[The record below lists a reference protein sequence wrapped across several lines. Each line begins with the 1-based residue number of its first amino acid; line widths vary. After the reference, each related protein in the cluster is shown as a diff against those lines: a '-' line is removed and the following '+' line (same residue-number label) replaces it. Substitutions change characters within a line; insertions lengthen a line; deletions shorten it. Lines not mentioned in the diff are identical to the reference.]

1 MGVVK
6 QIDIKNRT
14 YYFYN
19 DIIDLKT
26 FDARLLKIDK
36 TSYKNNGIYYIGYI
50 TIKTIDDYETIYSVN
65 SFYLRIDHAS
75 GYIEEENGNK

>member
-1 MGVVK
+1 MGAVK
-6 QIDIKNRT
+6 QINIKNRT

-36 TSYKNNGIYYIGYI
+36 KKSYKKLAFTTLVYQKEKI
-50 TIKTIDDYETIYSVN
+50 
-65 SFYLRIDHAS
+65 
-75 GYIEEENGNK
+75 

>member
-19 DIIDLKT
+19 DIINLKT

-36 TSYKNNGIYYIGYI
+36 KS
-50 TIKTIDDYETIYSVN
+50 
-65 SFYLRIDHAS
+65 
-75 GYIEEENGNK
+75 